1 MNKGRFCRNYLLA
14 LILFNLTACSSMQTV
29 DVDSAMR
36 YSPPP
41 GIDIGSL
48 VEVKTLDDRRL
59 TFRITDIYDQ
69 GVDGKYG
76 LVAWEDME
84 QMKVDVSR
92 QKEGQTMDYIL
103 GALGIIAF
111 IALIDSADTVNICS
125 TPPCN

>member
-1 MNKGRFCRNYLLA
+1 MNKGRFFRNYLLA
-14 LILFNLTACSSMQTV
+14 LVFFNLTACSSMQTV

-41 GIDIGSL
+41 GVDIGSL

-92 QKEGQTMDYIL
+92 QNEGQTMSYIL

-111 IALIDSADTVNICS
+111 IALIDSADTVNICNI
-125 TPPCN
+125 PPCD